1 MAKHITPQELSLY
14 YDGLL
19 DGARAQEVAR
29 QLEADPDARRMME
42 SFALFDDAIQPD
54 LSDEEIDA
62 LVSDTVQQ
70 VHQRLAQPVRRE
82 SSSWSW
88 LLAPR
93 FMMAACVVL
102 ALFSV
107 VMVPQFQ
114 TAPNNVIEQNPD
126 TNGNGG
132 KGEEKG
138 APTDEMD
145 PLQKQAFVA
154 VASYAGKTISSGV
167 NAVSER
173 SGAIAETYQA
183 IENKSEASVALSAI
197 REGISSL
204 RSSEDKTVASAE
216 KSESVNQL
224 EELKRRQAMIG
235 LGASLFSFV
244 SMI

>member
-29 QLEADPDARRMME
+29 QLEAEPDARRMME
-42 SFALFDDAIQPD
+42 SFALFDDAMQPD

-82 SSSWSW
+82 SASWSW

-93 FMMAACVVL
+93 FMMAACVAL

-107 VMVPQFQ
+107 VVVPQFQ
-114 TAPNNVIEQNPD
+114 TAPNKEIAVD
-126 TNGNGG
+126 TLPQ
-132 KGEEKG
+132 GEEKD
-138 APTDEMD
+138 APADELG
-145 PLQKQAFVA
+145 PLEKQAFVA
-154 VASYAGKTISSGV
+154 VASYAGKTISNGV

-173 SGAIAETYQA
+173 SDAIAETYQA

-204 RSSEDKTVASAE
+204 RTKENPTVASAE